1 MQPRQDWGFLV
12 LVAAVF
18 AVGLTLGVVLPALWR
33 TLRRHPDV
41 LIPLGLY
48 VPATVLVRGLATV
61 PALAAVLSPIRT
73 AMLFSIA
80 VPLSLAIAADVFLAV
95 VYTGWTTVLVL
106 QAVRKDRVDATAAF
120 ANIGRWFFRVFGA
133 LFIGWS
139 VLSLAGVAI
148 ALGTASPGLSLLVI
162 GAASLAWNLA
172 SAALLLVVVGEDASF
187 PVALRRGVEQSWTHV
202 RHWWLPVVA
211 QMILLGWV
219 TFIHVKFS
227 TSSSSGSPLTIH
239 IHTQEKTKWGV
250 NGFWTGGYQDDCRW
264 YADLMKAVEAEPL
277 PLVTTL
283 LALLFA
289 VLAIA
294 VKVRIAA
301 EIYLAPAAS
310 RDTTDETSS
319 DPQAVTNGKS
329 VPA

>member
-12 LVAAVF
+12 LVAAVL
-18 AVGLTLGVVLPALWR
+18 AVGLTLGLVLPALWR

-48 VPATVLVRGLATV
+48 VPADAVVRGLATV
-61 PALAAVLSPIRT
+61 PAPAAGLSPIRT
-73 AMLFSIA
+73 VTLFSIA
-80 VPLSLAIAADVFLAV
+80 VPLSLAFAAEVFLWV

-106 QAVRKDRVDATAAF
+106 QAVREDRVDATAAVS
-120 ANIGRWFFRVFGA
+120 NIGRWFFRVFGA
-133 LFIGWS
+133 EFIGWS
-139 VLSLAGVAI
+139 VLSLCFPVAM
-148 ALGTASPGLSLLVI
+148 ALETVSLGLYLLVI

-172 SAALLLVVVGEDASF
+172 SAALLVVVVGEDTSF

-211 QMILLGWV
+211 QMILLGWA

-227 TSSSSGSPLTIH
+227 TSSSSGSQLI

-301 EIYLAPAAS
+301 EIYVAPAAS
-310 RDTTDETSS
+310 RDTTDETNS
-319 DPQAVTNGKS
+319 DPQVITTARVDQL
-329 VPA
+329 